1 MSSDMNDLYTIHH
14 DDFFSLWTGNGGTVV
29 GASYNDETKNPM
41 PYNMDNGM
49 FAIAKLDRPIETH
62 RWHII
67 ALHSKTWIEAG
78 NKAIKEYGGI
88 NLITMDE
95 NQPLSR
101 IKWIY
106 PIKEAPEN
114 N

>member
-1 MSSDMNDLYTIHH
+1 MNNKYKIHH
-14 DDFFSLWTGNGGTVV
+14 NDFFSLWTGNGGTIV
-29 GASYNDETKNPM
+29 GASFNDQTTNPM

-67 ALHSKTWIEAG
+67 ALHSDTWIEAG
-78 NKAIKEYGGI
+78 DKAVEEYGGY
-88 NLITMDE
+88 NLITMDSH
-95 NQPLSR
+95 QAVSR
-101 IKWIY
+101 IQWIY